1 MPTNNEI
8 IARLEGNRD
17 ITAVLYPAQGIR
29 AEFEKL
35 YIYNPDAG
43 GASVH
48 HDDTLKG
55 SGTISD
61 PLGISDE
68 VMEEIENAGKVDDV
82 RVDGVSVVTNKIAE
96 IDLTGKVDKTSEAD
110 KVYGTDSEGEQT
122 TYDVNSFG
130 KIDNIEIHGITQPNV
145 NKTVD
150 LSVIE
155 QMTAL
160 PAPSST
166 YDGRVVQYIGE
177 TTQTLTH
184 NCFYECI
191 SRIEY
196 TDATRVVRS
205 ASAQL
210 VASANIE
217 TFLQSGLSTNTPYLY
232 EKHGAYW
239 DCIDPAGVTISGPRA
254 GLVLGGVV
262 NTNDQVILEVDS
274 EQVNKWVAVNV
285 QSYVG
290 VEDVLVNGTSV
301 VTNGVA
307 NVTVPTKTSDIT
319 NDSGFITKDVNDL
332 TNYTKTEDLADVAL
346 TGDYGDLENTPTN
359 VSDFTNDADYQNAT
373 QVSNTVS
380 GAITTHNTSNNAHS
394 NLLTPITQDIDAI
407 EEKIP
412 AEASSSNQLADKAYV
427 DSQIGDIDEW
437 TTEQYTP
444 TTTNFVVGQTY
455 TVEEAFQRT
464 ASLFAGQQGEIDDIE
479 AVIPA
484 QATTQNQLAD
494 KNFVNAT
501 VATNS
506 ANFRGNWAT
515 WTLVPTDANLYPEDY
530 VGSRTPT
537 NNDYMVVS
545 DASDFAG
552 GNIDVFTPDNYTV
565 INEYWNLSDFLPV
578 TPGTYVNYY
587 YHRSYGAS
595 ARAQIEL
602 YDQNKSRISTL
613 DCQTT
618 TGAGDYHDDFVIGNN
633 IYYVKVQFLSNGR
646 DSDIHVY
653 TFATAG
659 AYQGTWRF
667 IYIGTWATDGK
678 NGWNPVYQIGT
689 AFTQEQQAAIDS
701 GITANMVD
709 NYVDPNSTAA
719 TAYNARIT
727 AVETDKRDIINS
739 ANKVYATDSLGANKN
754 DLVYDK
760 TATAET
766 IAQRGTNGVLKVG
779 TPVDNSDAAT
789 KKYVDDIAADKQ
801 DVIDDLSTIRSGAS
815 LGATSLQPGDNV
827 SELTNDAGYTTNV
840 GTVTSVNNTQP
851 DANGNVNITTTGAAW
866 GSITGTLSDQTDL
879 QTALNKRI
887 EQVTSL
893 PLDDTWMNHIVQYV
907 GPDYPLNDIYRGYFY
922 IYETRPYA
930 EHMSRTGWWQLNTQ
944 PLGAG
949 AISDL
954 TDVVLT
960 NLTDGQV
967 LVYNSS
973 TNKWVNDDQHGGVT
987 ATYDATTKTITFA

>member
-1 MPTNNEI
+1 MADEDVKIVIKQKGTIPVYTKTKV
-8 IARLEGNRD
+8 G
-17 ITAVLYPAQGIR
+17 V
-29 AEFEKL
+29 AE
-35 YIYNPDAG
+35 
-43 GASVH
+43 VH
-48 HDDTLKG
+48 HDETLKG
-55 SGTISD
+55 SGTINA

-68 VMEEIENAGKVDDV
+68 VMEEIENAGKIDDV
-82 RVDGVSVVTNKIAE
+82 RVDGVSVVTDKIAE

-217 TFLQSGLSTNTPYLY
+217 TFLQSGLSLNTPYLY

-285 QSYVG
+285 QSDVG

-301 VTNGVA
+301 VTNNVA

-380 GAITTHNTSNNAHS
+380 GAINTHNTSNNAHS

-484 QATTQNQLAD
+484 QATAQNQLAD

-515 WTLVPTDANLYPEDY
+515 WADVPTQANLYPEDY
-530 VGSRTPT
+530 VGNRTPT
-537 NNDYMVVS
+537 NNDYMVVD
-545 DASDFAG
+545 DATGYGS
-552 GNIDVFTPDNYTV
+552 
-565 INEYWNLSDFLPV
+565 EYDGS
-578 TPGTYVNYY
+578 
-587 YHRSYGAS
+587 
-595 ARAQIEL
+595 
-602 YDQNKSRISTL
+602 
-613 DCQTT
+613 
-618 TGAGDYHDDFVIGNN
+618 
-633 IYYVKVQFLSNGR
+633 
-646 DSDIHVY
+646 
-653 TFATAG
+653 
-659 AYQGTWRF
+659 WRF
-667 IYIGTWATDGK
+667 LYVGDWATSGK
-678 NGWNPVYQIGT
+678 SGWQAVYRIGT

-739 ANKVYATDSLGANKN
+739 ANKVYATDNLGANKN

-760 TATAET
+760 NATAET

-922 IYETRPYA
+922 VYETRPYA